1 MLSEVLKKLQAMQPV
16 EPVEP
21 FDVESFGVEH
31 RDAAPSAG
39 DTEWVTW
46 TGTYYPT
53 LESVPWQARGSAIEV
68 PATR

>member
-1 MLSEVLKKLQAMQPV
+1 MLSEVLKKLQAMPV

-21 FDVESFGVEH
+21 VDVESFGVEPS
-31 RDAAPSAG
+31 APAPSAV
-39 DTEWVTW
+39 TEWVTW

>member
-1 MLSEVLKKLQAMQPV
+1 MLGEVLKKLQAMPV
-16 EPVEP
+16 EQIEP
-21 FDVESFGVEH
+21 TGAKLIEVS
-31 RDAAPSAG
+31 PSVDG

>member
-1 MLSEVLKKLQAMQPV
+1 MLSEVLKKLQAMPVKPVDPVDVGSFEV
-16 EPVEP
+16 EPSAV
-21 FDVESFGVEH
+21 S
-31 RDAAPSAG
+31 PSAG
-39 DTEWVTW
+39 ATEWVTW